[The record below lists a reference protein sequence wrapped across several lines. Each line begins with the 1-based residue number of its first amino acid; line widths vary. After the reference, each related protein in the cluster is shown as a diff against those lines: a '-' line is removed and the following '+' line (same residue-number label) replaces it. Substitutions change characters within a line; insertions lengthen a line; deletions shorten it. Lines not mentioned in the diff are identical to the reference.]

1 MHASPI
7 YKIKK
12 AISTKLKGYF
22 VYKTKGLIL
31 RISTEGTEK
40 TRIKIFDKNEK

>member
-12 AISTKLKGYF
+12 AISTKLKG
-22 VYKTKGLIL
+22 YKTKGLIL

-40 TRIKIFDKNEK
+40 TRIKFFDRNKK